1 MPVQSPPKP
10 SAEST
15 VEMEQKLTPPPK
27 TIFDTIPLG
36 LVLTLAKPYL
46 AGQSADEA
54 IKIAHRIY
62 AENKFCGTLD
72 ILGED
77 APTPAHCEGYVDAY
91 KQLFDAVQA
100 NQIEASNPRDRL
112 TVSMKPSMFSTM
124 APQHGRE
131 SEKAQ
136 EDAFDRITRVVDYA
150 HKKDIQVTLEA
161 EDHRWTNFH
170 LEAFF
175 ALINAGYTNLGT
187 VLQTRLFRTENDIKR
202 FDERMRVR
210 LVIGIYNEPTQI
222 AHTDKRVMKD
232 LVVQYAKELLG
243 KGVYTELATHDT
255 KCIENFYQSV
265 AVPDKVPATLFEH
278 QMLQGVPRQNVQQK
292 LRSGEYF
299 TDLAATAAL
308 ADQPYLKELQS
319 TGVPVR
325 MYLPFGTAKVSGA
338 YCRRRL
344 RENPNMITYGFKNF
358 FGIQ

>member
-1 MPVQSPPKP
+1 MPVQSPPKQ
-10 SAEST
+10 SIEST
-15 VEMEQKLTPPPK
+15 STTEQKFTPPPK

-46 AGQSADEA
+46 AGQSAQEA

-62 AENKFCGTLD
+62 AEDKFCGTLD

-91 KQLFDAVQA
+91 KELFDLVAA
-100 NQIEASNPRDRL
+100 NQVNAANPRERL

-124 APQHGRE
+124 APQPGAASAKE
-131 SEKAQ
+131 Q
-136 EDAFDRITRVVDYA
+136 EDAFDRISRVVDYA
-150 HKKDIQVTLEA
+150 LKKNIQVTLEA
-161 EDHRWTNFH
+161 EDHRWANFH
-170 LEAFF
+170 LESYF
-175 ALINAGYTNLGT
+175 ALVNAGYTNLGT
-187 VLQTRLFRTENDIKR
+187 VVQTRLFRTENDIKR

-210 LVIGIYNEPTQI
+210 LVIGIYNEPANV
-222 AHTDKRVMKD
+222 AHTDKNVMKD
-232 LVVQYAKELLG
+232 LLVKYAGQLLE

-255 KCIENFYQSV
+255 KTIENFYNKV
-265 AVPDKVPATLFEH
+265 GVPQHVPSTQFEH
-278 QMLQGVPRQNVQQK
+278 QMLQGVPRQKVQHA

-299 TDLAATAAL
+299 RDMQSTAASQDKDHLEQL
-308 ADQPYLKELQS
+308 AS
-319 TGVPVR
+319 SGVPVR

>member
-1 MPVQSPPKP
+1 MPVQSPPKQ
-10 SAEST
+10 SLEST
-15 VEMEQKLTPPPK
+15 TRQEPTLTPPPK

-46 AGQSADEA
+46 AGETGETA
-54 IKIAHRIY
+54 IDIAHRIY
-62 AENKFCGTLD
+62 AENGFCGTLD

-91 KQLFDAVQA
+91 KHLFDAVAA
-100 NQIEASNPRDRL
+100 NQVNAANPRERL
-112 TVSMKPSMFSTM
+112 TVSMKPSMFSTL
-124 APQHGRE
+124 APQPGSE
-131 SEKAQ
+131 SEKAL

-150 HKKDIQVTLEA
+150 MKKDIQVTLEA
-161 EDHRWTNFH
+161 EDHRWTNFQ

-187 VLQTRLFRTENDIKR
+187 VLQTRLFRTEADLKR

-210 LVIGIYNEPTQI
+210 LVIGIYNEPSQI
-222 AHTDKRVMKD
+222 AHTDKKVMKD
-232 LVVQYAKELLG
+232 LLVKYAGMLLE
-243 KGVYTELATHDT
+243 KGVYVELATHDT
-255 KCIENFYQSV
+255 KCIENFYRGV
-265 AVPDKVPATLFEH
+265 AIPNKVPGNRFEH
-278 QMLQGVPRQNVQQK
+278 QMLQGVPRQKIQNA

-299 TDLAATAAL
+299 KDLESEAQSQDKAYL
-308 ADQPYLKELQS
+308 AQLAQ

-344 RENPNMITYGFKNF
+344 RENPNMITYGIKNF

>member
-1 MPVQSPPKP
+1 
-10 SAEST
+10 
-15 VEMEQKLTPPPK
+15 MEQKLTPPPK
-27 TIFDTIPLG
+27 TMFDTIPLG

-54 IKIAHRIY
+54 IRIAHRIY

-77 APTPAHCEGYVDAY
+77 APTDAHCEGYVDAY

-100 NQIEASNPRDRL
+100 NQVQATNPRERL
-112 TVSMKPSMFSTM
+112 TVSMKPSMFSTL
-124 APQHGRE
+124 APQPGKD

-136 EDAFDRITRVVDYA
+136 EAAFDRITRVVDYA
-150 HKKDIQVTLEA
+150 LKKDIQVTLEA
-161 EDHRWTNFH
+161 EDHRWTNFQ
-170 LEAFF
+170 LEAFH
-175 ALINAGYTNLGT
+175 ALINAGYANLGT

-210 LVIGIYNEPTQI
+210 LVIGIYNEPAQL

-232 LVVQYAKELLG
+232 LVVQYAGELLQ

-255 KCIENFYQSV
+255 KCIENFYQRV
-265 AVPDKVPATLFEH
+265 AVPQRVSSTMFEH
-278 QMLQGVPRQNVQQK
+278 QMLQGVPRQTIQHK

-299 TDLAATAAL
+299 QDLQATAAPH
-308 ADQPYLKELQS
+308 DQPYLKELAA

>member
-1 MPVQSPPKP
+1 MPVQSPPKQ
-10 SAEST
+10 SLEST
-15 VEMEQKLTPPPK
+15 IEMEQTLTPPPK

-46 AGQSADEA
+46 AGQSAEEA
-54 IKIAHRIY
+54 IQIAHRIY
-62 AENKFCGTLD
+62 AENNFCGTLD

-100 NQIEASNPRDRL
+100 NQVQTSNPRERL

-150 HKKDIQVTLEA
+150 LKKDIQVTLEA
-161 EDHRWTNFH
+161 EDHRWTNFQ

-210 LVIGIYNEPTQI
+210 LVIGIYNEPAQI
-222 AHTDKRVMKD
+222 AHTDKRIMKD
-232 LVVQYAKELLG
+232 LAVQFAGNLLE
-243 KGVYTELATHDT
+243 KGVYVEMATHDT
-255 KCIENFYQSV
+255 KCIDTFYQYV
-265 AVPDKVPATLFEH
+265 AIPQKVPSTQFEH
-278 QMLQGVPRQNVQQK
+278 QMLQGVPRQKIQK
-292 LRSGEYF
+292 TLRSGEYF
-299 TDLAATAAL
+299 RDLQATAAEPNK
-308 ADQPYLKELQS
+308 PYLQELES